1 MALIK
6 NHFAVVSGWSMRPVP
21 ACLRSAAV
29 AALTSGILLAPLSLI
44 KAVDEVHNVPYV
56 GLGEAVIDPARHGR
70 ALHAVEHGVEEAAV
84 IDAGDEGRIA
94 QVARCGR
101 DAERG
106 GSPAAGSAA
115 AAAGTTVEQGPVAML
130 GGSQPGC

>member
-6 NHFAVVSGWSMRPVP
+6 NHFAVVSGWSMGPVP

-44 KAVDEVHNVPYV
+44 DAVDEVHNVTYV
-56 GLGEAVIDPARHGR
+56 VLGEAVIDPTRHGC
-70 ALHAVEHGVEEAAV
+70 ALNAVEDGVEEAAV

-94 QVARCGR
+94 QVAWSGR
-101 DAERG
+101 DVERV
-106 GSPAAGSAA
+106 GSLAVGLAAVAPGAA
-115 AAAGTTVEQGPVAML
+115 FD
-130 GGSQPGC
+130 